1 LDVRGCP
8 SSQER
13 GQAANEIVRSST
25 VLSYRFSNFYGDIL
39 LFHVEIVVQIPHDVD
54 PEKTKALSAAEVE
67 RAKTLQREGK
77 WLHIWRIVGQ
87 WANISVFNVKD
98 GAELHEILTSLPL
111 YLYMKIKVIALC
123 THPASIEDER
133 Q

>member
-1 LDVRGCP
+1 
-8 SSQER
+8 
-13 GQAANEIVRSST
+13 
-25 VLSYRFSNFYGDIL
+25 L
-39 LFHVEIVVQIPHDVD
+39 LCHVEIVVQIPHDAD
-54 PEKTKALSAAEVE
+54 REKIKSLSAAEVE

-77 WLHIWRIVGQ
+77 WLHIWRIVGK

-111 YLYMKIKVIALC
+111 YPYMRIKVTPLC
-123 THPASIEDER
+123 IHPASIENER

>member
-1 LDVRGCP
+1 MLC
-8 SSQER
+8 
-13 GQAANEIVRSST
+13 
-25 VLSYRFSNFYGDIL
+25 Y
-39 LFHVEIVVQIPHDVD
+39 VEIVVRIPHDVD
-54 PEKTKALSAAEVE
+54 SEKIKVLSAAEVE

-77 WLHIWRIVGQ
+77 WLHIWRIVGK

-111 YLYMKIKVIALC
+111 YPYMEIKVIALC
-123 THPASIEDER
+123 THPASIENEL